1 MGIAVAWLHP
11 VSPPWPHRLAGALRM
26 LGLAVLLANLPDL
39 DFILEI
45 LLHRRV
51 HHTFSHSIV
60 FAVVFSAL
68 LAGVWALIRRE
79 RFGLSFSLTGLIY
92 GSHILLDMLGGGPG
106 VQLLWPFTFGYVRFP
121 WEVFPPVHYS
131 RSLLDPSHWTFVL
144 FELVFTAAIL
154 GATLW
159 LKSRQAQRAAGE
171 VR

>member
-11 VSPPWPHRLAGALRM
+11 GSPPWTHRLAGALRM

-39 DFILEI
+39 DFILE
-45 LLHRRV
+45 LLLQRRV
-51 HHTFSHSIV
+51 HHTFSHSFV
-60 FAVVFSAL
+60 FALTFSAL

-79 RFGLSFSLTGLIY
+79 RFALSFSLTGLIY

-106 VQLLWPFTFGYVRFP
+106 VQLLWPFTFAYIRFP
-121 WEVFPPVHYS
+121 LEVFPPVHYS
-131 RSLLDPSHWTFVL
+131 RGLLDPSHGTFVL

-159 LKSRQAQRAAGE
+159 LKSRQAQGE
-171 VR
+171 PGEAQ